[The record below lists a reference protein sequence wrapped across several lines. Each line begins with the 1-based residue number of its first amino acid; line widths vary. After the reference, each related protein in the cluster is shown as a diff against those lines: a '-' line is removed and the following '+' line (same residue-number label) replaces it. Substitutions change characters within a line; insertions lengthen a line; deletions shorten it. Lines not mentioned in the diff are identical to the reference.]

1 MRSVKRGR
9 NTSKVEVTNI
19 SQHGFWLLMG
29 EKEYFI
35 PFEKF
40 PWFRNARI
48 EDITDVK
55 VQKDR
60 FLYWERLDVDLSL
73 DIIQKPDSYPL
84 VSKG

>member
-9 NTSKVEVTNI
+9 STSKVEVTNI

-29 EKEYFI
+29 GKEYFM

-40 PWFRNARI
+40 PWFRNACI

-60 FLYWERLDVDLSL
+60 FLYWERLDIDLSL